1 MNETLKLLANNQLF
15 TTIGGIMIVLLSGIT
30 AFLANRNIACYN
42 DGVRPLIGQKKL
54 GSLKYRAL
62 AGMSLA
68 MSIGYVVGF
77 IPFSITQNILVVH
90 TVLLG
95 SEMIGL
101 LFQKDE
107 DIDGKFKFSIFNLK
121 NMKYS
126 IMSTATAMIYG
137 GAIFWGLN
145 ALGDVIDK
153 ITYPGFG
160 FNLGMIVDGAFPFI
174 FAMFPVI
181 ALIIQSGW
189 KKGSISAVVSILTY
203 ILIARFGW
211 TDAKLYPMAMT
222 LLVGTIILFGFAI
235 LDHYQMK
242 KQSSDSEK
250 TSKSQI
256 KDTFKLLVNNAEE
269 IKKNKWWFVLSGA
282 ITSMAVASFGVA
294 PLVSLALQTT
304 SIKEGDVVSALI
316 ADTTWVIGFLP
327 LVVLTALLTGVY
339 SPVGLTAVFV
349 WGDLAKIIGASI
361 VQSTNNETFY
371 LFGVLLAGVIGGL
384 SMFIEVYLL
393 KSLAKLLLRI
403 PGIQKVS
410 DSMRQGIAQTI
421 NYAFLMGGI
430 IAAFLM
436 GQSVAG
442 LLPQSMAGLA
452 FWLPS
457 LGAGL
462 VILIVLLNS
471 LTKKL
476 KISEI
481 AVGPLGALSVGVLF
495 NIIYFVSLI

>member
-1 MNETLKLLANNQLF
+1 MNETLKLLANNSLI

-30 AFLANRNIACYN
+30 AFLANRNIACFN
-42 DGVRPLIGQKKL
+42 DGVRPLIGQKKQ
-54 GSLKYRAL
+54 GSLKYRTL
-62 AGMSLA
+62 AGMSFA
-68 MSIGYVVGF
+68 MSIGYVIGF
-77 IPFSITQNILVVH
+77 IPFSIAQNILIMH

-101 LFQKDE
+101 LFKKD
-107 DIDGKFKFSIFNLK
+107 L
-121 NMKYS
+121 KYS
-126 IMSTATAMIYG
+126 ITSTIIAMAYG
-137 GAIFWGLN
+137 TFIFWGLN
-145 ALGDVIDK
+145 ALRIAIDK

-160 FNLGMIVDGAFPFI
+160 WNLGMIVDGAFPFI

-189 KKGSISAVVSILTY
+189 KKGSISAIISILTY

-211 TDAKLYPMAMT
+211 TDAKLYPMAIT
-222 LLVGTIILFGFAI
+222 LLVGTTILFGFSI
-235 LDHYQMK
+235 YDHLQMK
-242 KQSSDSEK
+242 KQNSDSKKVDE
-250 TSKSQI
+250 SDI
-256 KDTFKLLVNNAEE
+256 KDTFKIFVNNAEE
-269 IKKNKWWFVLSGA
+269 IKQNKWWFVLSGS
-282 ITSMAVASFGVA
+282 ITSMAVASFAAA
-294 PLVSLALQTT
+294 PLVSMALQTT
-304 SIKEGDVVSALI
+304 SLKQGDVVSALI

-327 LVVLTALLTGVY
+327 LVILTALLTGVY

-361 VQSTNNETFY
+361 VQSTNSETSY
-371 LFGVLLAGVIGGL
+371 LIGIFLAGAIGGL
-384 SMFIEVYLL
+384 SLFVEIYLL
-393 KSLAKLLLRI
+393 KLIAKVLLKI

-410 DSMRQGIAQTI
+410 ESMRQGIAQTI
-421 NYAFLMGGI
+421 NYAFLMGGF

-436 GQSVAG
+436 GQSVAA
-442 LLPQSMAGLA
+442 LLPVSMAGLG

-457 LGAGL
+457 MGAGL

-481 AVGPLGALSVGVLF
+481 AIGPLGALLVGILF
-495 NIIYFVSLI
+495 NIIYFMSLI